1 MLCLYGDAAE
11 MQRRTV
17 YEWFHDV
24 STIHHSSVTYN
35 VARSKCISQRLIT
48 LLSTT
53 DTFLRPPP
61 FIPFYL
67 STAAEAFDYL
77 DAPVERV
84 SGADVPMPY
93 AENLEKNALPQI
105 DQILEAV
112 KKTVGKA

>member
-1 MLCLYGDAAE
+1 MVPRCIYDSSQFSYV
-11 MQRRTV
+11 QRGKV
-17 YEWFHDV
+17 EVHF
-24 STIHHSSVTYN
+24 SATY
-35 VARSKCISQRLIT
+35 T

>member
-1 MLCLYGDAAE
+1 MYG
-11 MQRRTV
+11 
-17 YEWFHDV
+17 WFHDV
-24 STIHHSSVTYN
+24 STVHHSRYYVKRGKVEVHFPSAYTL
-35 VARSKCISQRLIT
+35 CQRLT
-48 LLSTT
+48 PSYPA
-53 DTFLRPPP
+53 PPLCP
-61 FIPFYL
+61 

-93 AENLEKNALPQI
+93 AENLEKTALPQI